1 MLDFSEL
8 FISQPATLIFLN
20 VSVPTKILLL
30 LFNGQIFYTLSNVL
44 KYICDYLKSEE
55 RVYLYLDIVKQASN
69 IFDLG
74 LAFVAGLIKAV
85 KKDKSLAIEKWLK
98 HEFEKLIALF
108 SRYVKADRIRKT
120 CHNKALK
127 TIIKH

>member
-1 MLDFSEL
+1 M
-8 FISQPATLIFLN
+8 
-20 VSVPTKILLL
+20 
-30 LFNGQIFYTLSNVL
+30 
-44 KYICDYLKSEE
+44 
-55 RVYLYLDIVKQASN
+55 RLYLDIIIQASN

-74 LAFVAGLIKAV
+74 LRFAAGLIKAV
-85 KKDKSLAIEKWLK
+85 KKDKSLAIEKWPK
-98 HEFEKLIALF
+98 HEFEKLMALF